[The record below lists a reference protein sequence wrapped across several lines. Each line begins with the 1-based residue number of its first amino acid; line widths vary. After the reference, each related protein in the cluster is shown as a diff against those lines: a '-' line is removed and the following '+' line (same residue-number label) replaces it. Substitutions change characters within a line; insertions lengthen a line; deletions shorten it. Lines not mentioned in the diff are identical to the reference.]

1 MAQALQSLGIRH
13 RIVTHGADSRRPG
26 EHRIAFLARMRNKA
40 LEPLLK
46 PPKEEEGNKSESSKH
61 YDRIVFINDV
71 YFCAWQVRRA
81 HPPALALRW

>member
-1 MAQALQSLGIRH
+1 
-13 RIVTHGADSRRPG
+13 
-26 EHRIAFLARMRNKA
+26 MRNKA

-81 HPPALALRW
+81 HPSCVGRW